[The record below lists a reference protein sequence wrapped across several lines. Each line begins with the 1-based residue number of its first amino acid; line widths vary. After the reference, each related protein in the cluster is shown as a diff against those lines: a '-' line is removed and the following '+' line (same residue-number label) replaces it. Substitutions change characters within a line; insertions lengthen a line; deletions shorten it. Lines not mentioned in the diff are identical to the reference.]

1 MTMEAGTLFMQA
13 GNVWEL
19 FEKTGNIGVYIL
31 YKKLSGE
38 QTEDKAR
45 EEQVVNADT
54 NRGNCD

>member
-1 MTMEAGTLFMQA
+1 MKA

-31 YKKLSGE
+31 YKKMSGE
-38 QTEDKAR
+38 QTEDVAR
-45 EEQVVNADT
+45 EEQVVNADS